1 MTNKEEQF
9 CDIHGSNCDGGCV
22 DPNVDNGMMTKVW
35 GPAGWLFLHCVAF
48 GYPYAI
54 NPKNPDHSN
63 KKEDYKVFFEK
74 IGHILPCRYC
84 RESYQEFIKETPID
98 NYLDTRKDLCKWF
111 YLIHNKVNDKLGA
124 PECDIISF
132 EEMQSVYESFRA
144 KCRKTTDE
152 ERKMNANK
160 GCVAPADGT
169 PKKCMIQVVKCSK
182 GDITR
187 RTNAYYNVND
197 IDYKNIILLAIVFV
211 IMICIIFNKQI
222 KKILKKLKF

>member
-1 MTNKEEQF
+1 MKVLEQY
-9 CDIHGSNCDGGCV
+9 D
-22 DPNVDNGMMTKVW
+22 
-35 GPAGWLFLHCVAF
+35 LEL
-48 GYPYAI
+48 
-54 NPKNPDHSN
+54 
-63 KKEDYKVFFEK
+63 
-74 IGHILPCRYC
+74 IG
-84 RESYQEFIKETPID
+84 
-98 NYLDTRKDLCKWF
+98 
-111 YLIHNKVNDKLGA
+111 LG
-124 PECDIISF
+124 
-132 EEMQSVYESFRA
+132 
-144 KCRKTTDE
+144 KTTDE